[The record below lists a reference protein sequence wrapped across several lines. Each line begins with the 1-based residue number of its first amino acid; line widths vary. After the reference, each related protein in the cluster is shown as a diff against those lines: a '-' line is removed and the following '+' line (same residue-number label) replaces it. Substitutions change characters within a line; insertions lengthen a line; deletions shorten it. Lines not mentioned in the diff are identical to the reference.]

1 MPTGELPAF
10 VAVRANG
17 RALTG
22 LVQLNR
28 QVIVH
33 FFGKSTEAMVLP
45 LVPD

>member
-1 MPTGELPAF
+1 MPIGELPAF

-17 RALTG
+17 RAVNG

-28 QVIVH
+28 QVTIH
-33 FFGKSTEAMVLP
+33 FFGKSTEAMVLL